1 VDGGFDG
8 GSSTGL
14 GSSVADA
21 DVLTIPK
28 VDAAPDVSTFGL
40 MGDDQKLVQEIV
52 VAGIQA
58 GNNSKKAGQTK
69 KLAINP
75 SVDIL
80 NNPLQGPVDAR
91 TSSGIA
97 DVNTSSSSSV
107 LESKAAST
115 LLLKSRNVVKIGMI
129 DY

>member
-1 VDGGFDG
+1 MTPAM
-8 GSSTGL
+8 SS
-14 GSSVADA
+14 SAADA

-40 MGDDQKLVQEIV
+40 MGDDQKLVQDIV

-58 GNNSKKAGQTK
+58 GNNSKKAGQMK

-80 NNPLQGPVDAR
+80 NNPLQGPVDAG

-97 DVNTSSSSSV
+97 DPNTSSSSSV
-107 LESKAAST
+107 LESKAASR
-115 LLLKSRNVVKIGMI
+115 LRFEIYI
-129 DY
+129 C